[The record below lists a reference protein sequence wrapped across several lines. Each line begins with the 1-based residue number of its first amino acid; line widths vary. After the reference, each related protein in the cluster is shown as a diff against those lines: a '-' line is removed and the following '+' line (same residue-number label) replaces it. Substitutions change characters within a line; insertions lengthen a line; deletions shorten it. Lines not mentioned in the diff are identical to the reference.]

1 MYTTDEKRNMDRKD
15 EQRLPSYFL
24 RITKER
30 AMDSNRIKDIDAR
43 HGTQDE
49 NGNGARDAAMLKMG
63 KEVQDLAGGS
73 RENER
78 GAHKNGRTR
87 EGARNGMRGGARPGA
102 GRPRGDSRMISFRA
116 PGALADELEKVENRT
131 EFIKKSIA
139 EALLK
144 KERVLKIAET
154 EENLEQGGISVTDI
168 RRGWKTE
175 TGGGI
180 ESGKKSERAE
190 DIGRIGDVI
199 PAGKVAH
206 VNIPFFDIRVVAGFP
221 VPLDNDEKSQDIDLI
236 RMLCPHPEASYLIR
250 VNGDSMID
258 AGVLSGDI
266 VIVDKSNRNPSPRE
280 IAMCE
285 LNGEYTLKHFRIED
299 GQGWLVPA
307 NPDYPRIRISSE
319 DDFSVWGTVTF
330 IIHKPRD

>member
-1 MYTTDEKRNMDRKD
+1 MDRKD

-43 HGTQDE
+43 HGTQNE
-49 NGNGARDAAMLKMG
+49 NGNGARDAAMRKTG

-139 EALLK
+139 EAFLK
-144 KERVLKIAET
+144 KKRVLKIAET

-180 ESGKKSERAE
+180 EFGKKSERAE

-236 RMLCPHPEASYLIR
+236 RMFCPHPEASYLIR

-285 LNGEYTLKHFRIED
+285 LNGEYTLKHFRVED

-307 NPDYPRIRISSE
+307 NPDYPRIRISPE

>member
-1 MYTTDEKRNMDRKD
+1 MWH
-15 EQRLPSYFL
+15 F
-24 RITKER
+24 KER

-49 NGNGARDAAMLKMG
+49 NGNGARDATMRKMG

-73 RENER
+73 RENEL
-78 GAHKNGRTR
+78 GARENGRTR
-87 EGARNGMRGGARPGA
+87 EEARNGMRGGARPGA

-116 PGALADELEKVENRT
+116 PGALADELEKVETRT

-175 TGGGI
+175 TGGEI

-258 AGVLSGDI
+258 AGVFSGDI

-285 LNGEYTLKHFRIED
+285 LNGEYTLKHFRMED

-307 NPDYPRIRISSE
+307 NPDYPRIRISPE

>member
-1 MYTTDEKRNMDRKD
+1 MWHFT
-15 EQRLPSYFL
+15 
-24 RITKER
+24 ER
-30 AMDSNRIKDIDAR
+30 AMDSNRIKNIDAR

-49 NGNGARDAAMLKMG
+49 NGNGARDAAIRKMG
-63 KEVQDLAGGS
+63 KEVQDLAVGS
-73 RENER
+73 RKNEC
-78 GAHKNGRTR
+78 GARENGRTR
-87 EGARNGMRGGARPGA
+87 EGAQNGMRGGARPGA

-180 ESGKKSERAE
+180 ESGKKSEWAE

-258 AGVLSGDI
+258 AGVFSGDI

-285 LNGEYTLKHFRIED
+285 LNGEYTLKHFRMED

-307 NPDYPRIRISSE
+307 NPDYPRIRISPE

>member
-1 MYTTDEKRNMDRKD
+1 
-15 EQRLPSYFL
+15 
-24 RITKER
+24 
-30 AMDSNRIKDIDAR
+30 MDSNRIKDIDAR
-43 HGTQDE
+43 HGMQDE
-49 NGNGARDAAMLKMG
+49 NGNGARDTAMRKTG
-63 KEVQDLAGGS
+63 KEAQGLAGDRRETS

-78 GAHKNGRTR
+78 GAREGGRTR
-87 EGARNGMRGGARPGA
+87 RGVTNGARGGARPGA

-116 PGALADELEKVENRT
+116 PGALADRLDEVENRT
-131 EFIKKSIA
+131 EFIKGSIA
-139 EALLK
+139 KALRE
-144 KERVLKIAET
+144 KEF
-154 EENLEQGGISVTDI
+154 GI
-168 RRGWKTE
+168 
-175 TGGGI
+175 
-180 ESGKKSERAE
+180 GK
-190 DIGRIGDVI
+190 IGDVV

-258 AGVLSGDI
+258 AGVLSGYI

-285 LNGEYTLKHFRIED
+285 LNGEYTLKHFRMED

-307 NPDYPRIRISSE
+307 NPDYPRIRISPE
-319 DDFSVWGTVTF
+319 DAFSVWGTVTF

>member
-1 MYTTDEKRNMDRKD
+1 MQHY
-15 EQRLPSYFL
+15 
-24 RITKER
+24 KER

-43 HGTQDE
+43 HGMQDE
-49 NGNGARDAAMLKMG
+49 NRNGASDAAMRKTG
-63 KEVQDLAGGS
+63 KDVQDLAGGGS
-73 RENER
+73 ENER
-78 GAHKNGRTR
+78 GAREGGRTHR
-87 EGARNGMRGGARPGA
+87 EVTNSARSDEDIKESARNGMRGGARPGA

-116 PGALADELEKVENRT
+116 PGALADRLDEVENRT

-175 TGGGI
+175 TGGEI

-199 PAGKVAH
+199 PARKVAH

-285 LNGEYTLKHFRIED
+285 LNGEYTLKHFRMED

-307 NPDYPRIRISSE
+307 NPDYPRIRISPE